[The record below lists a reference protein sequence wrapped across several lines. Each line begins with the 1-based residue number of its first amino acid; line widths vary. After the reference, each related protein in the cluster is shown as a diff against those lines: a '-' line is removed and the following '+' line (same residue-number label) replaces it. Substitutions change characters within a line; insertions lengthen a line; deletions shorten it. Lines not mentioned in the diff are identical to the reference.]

1 VSAVANVAI
10 NVDSRGAV
18 GKLREVQNRTS
29 SLDKAAQG
37 LTRSLAGLATA
48 FGATFALGKIIN
60 DVARLD
66 TNLRRLG
73 TVGGDVQGL
82 SKALDQVGK
91 NVDGIAGKAELA
103 AASYQALSAG
113 FTETAQNA
121 KIVEAA
127 TKAAVGGLVDV
138 TSVVEVTTKTLNAYS
153 MSGDQAIKV
162 TDSISKAIEYG
173 QVQWSDYT
181 SQLGRVA
188 SIAAVAGVSLDEV
201 NAFIAAATKNGATA
215 EVAFTGLG
223 ATLST
228 LLQPTESS
236 QKAAKEL
243 GIAWNLSGLQAQG
256 FDGLIEE
263 LGKKMGANQEAAVR
277 LLGSQEAIRGAFSAA
292 SKNGQD
298 YATILEGLSGAAGKT
313 QSDFDAMKG
322 SVENQIKALNT
333 AFTALGVKLFEVFG
347 PTLTDLVKGTTTAVT
362 NAVNAFNALP
372 DPVRKGATELV
383 RLIAQLLLVKK
394 ALEGIIALRTAFVAA
409 MVAKAGAIASTGTA
423 AKTSASAFALY
434 TANTKTLQAQ
444 AATATPALKGMLGVL
459 RSLALIGVITVGV
472 DVIVKGIG
480 TLMQANAELA
490 KLRGE
495 QAAGGA
501 AATFQGADR
510 QTVLDAQKQ
519 ARQRLQAIESERK
532 QSRTLGARVQQAAT
546 GILGVLA
553 PMVGLPSQEQMAAKP
568 ALLRA
573 REQQARDILALP
585 VPAAAKPPT
594 APTRPFK
601 VGDVIDES
609 TVAGGKVGSGGGG
622 GAAAAKNDEAKR
634 IQERISGLQQDVALN
649 EKLRGIREKIAEADL
664 AGDQALA
671 VKLQGEERLVQLV
684 DSYDRLKAKATP
696 AERDALEA
704 KLQSEALLEQ
714 QNVLTQLNKLDS
726 DKTKAFEDQLRPL
739 QEQRRLLE
747 AQLNGRREEEE
758 LIIQIENATRG
769 LAPAEAQRVENLIR
783 GNAALEEQLNKVDA
797 FKQVWEGVSSAVA
810 STFSS
815 AIDAAVDGTE
825 NLGEALQNLG
835 ADLLKTIGKMLI
847 MYGIAQALGALG
859 GGADNPQG
867 ILSFLARGFGF
878 RANGGPVN
886 ANQPYIVGER
896 GPELF
901 MPSSSGMVLSNRDTS
916 DKLEQQN
923 AAMRGNQAT
932 RQQLIKQQNTM
943 TTNRIREVERTSQ
956 AMLASPDPID
966 VRYESQVINNVEYV
980 TAEQHRKGMA
990 QAAERG
996 RALTLDAIYNSP
1008 KVRRK
1013 AGF

>member
-1 VSAVANVAI
+1 VSTVANIAI

-18 GKLREVQNRTS
+18 GKLREVQSRTS
-29 SLDKAAQG
+29 SLERATNS

-121 KIVEAA
+121 KVVEAA

-138 TSVVEVTTKTLNAYS
+138 TSVVEVTTKTLNAYG
-153 MSGDQAIKV
+153 MSGNDAIKV

-228 LLQPTESS
+228 LLQPTKSS
-236 QKAAKEL
+236 QEAAKEL

-263 LGKKMGANQEAAVR
+263 LGKKMGTNQEAAVR
-277 LLGSQEAIRGAFSAA
+277 LLGSQEALRGAFAAA
-292 SKNGQD
+292 SKGGQD
-298 YATILEGLSGAAGKT
+298 YTTILEGLGGAAGKT

-347 PTLTDLVKGTTTAVT
+347 PTLTDLIKGTTTAVT
-362 NAVNAFNALP
+362 NTVDAFNALP
-372 DPVRKGATELV
+372 EPVKKGATELV

-394 ALEGIIALRTAFVAA
+394 ALEGIIALRTAFVTA

-444 AATATPALKGMLGVL
+444 AATATPVLRGMLGVL

-510 QTVLDAQKQ
+510 QTVLNAQKQ
-519 ARQRLQAIESERK
+519 AQQTLQAIKAERK
-532 QSRTLGARVQQAAT
+532 QSRTPGARVQQAAT

-553 PMVGLPSQEQMAAKP
+553 PMVGLPSQEEMAARP
-568 ALLRA
+568 AQLRA
-573 REQQARDILALP
+573 REQKARDILNLP

-594 APTRPFK
+594 VPTRPFR
-601 VGDVIDES
+601 VGDVINES
-609 TVAGGKVGSGGGG
+609 TVAGGKVGGGGASARTAG
-622 GAAAAKNDEAKR
+622 AGAGAAAARDAQRAADAAKR
-634 IQERISGLQQDVALN
+634 
-649 EKLRGIREKIAEADL
+649 EA
-664 AGDQALA
+664 
-671 VKLQGEERLVQLV
+671 
-684 DSYDRLKAKATP
+684 
-696 AERDALEA
+696 
-704 KLQSEALLEQ
+704 
-714 QNVLTQLNKLDS
+714 
-726 DKTKAFEDQLRPL
+726 
-739 QEQRRLLE
+739 EQRRINLRNQDQLVEKLKAQIVLQNSFTDGDRIMNQLLLD
-747 AQLNGRREEEE
+747 QLEIR
-758 LIIQIENATRG
+758 QDIENRMEGASAAMKQG
-769 LAPAEAQRVENLIR
+769 LIEEARLRNQLAMDVAAEPFVR
-783 GNAALEEQLNKVDA
+783 AAMNM
-797 FKQVWEGVSSAVA
+797 
-810 STFSS
+810 
-815 AIDAAVDGTE
+815 
-825 NLGEALQNLG
+825 GEALAEGIGKAKEQT
-835 ADLLKTIGKMLI
+835 DLLKESLMGAGDIIGNQLRGAIDGLI
-847 MYGIAQALGALG
+847 DGTADWNNILRDTLSQLGSFFLNFGLNQLAG
-859 GGADNPQG
+859 PAGSGG
-867 ILSFLARGFGF
+867 ILSFLGFGT

-901 MPSSSGMVLSNRDTS
+901 VPFQQGSITSN
-916 DKLEQQN
+916 EAMQQASMAQLPFTRN
-923 AAMRGNQAT
+923 AESISQAT
-932 RQQLIKQQNTM
+932 QTA
-943 TTNRIREVERTSQ
+943 Q
-956 AMLASPDPID
+956 AMQAAGPIN
-966 VRYESQVINNVEYV
+966 VKYESTVINGMTYV
-980 TAEQHRKGMA
+980 TEDQHRRGMA

-996 RALTLDAIYNSP
+996 RALTLQALQNSP
-1008 KVRRK
+1008 RTRSKV
-1013 AGF
+1013 GI

>member
-1 VSAVANVAI
+1 VAVVANVAI

-29 SLDKAAQG
+29 SLEKATNS

-91 NVDGIAGKAELA
+91 NVDGIVGKAELA

-121 KIVEAA
+121 KVVEAA

-138 TSVVEVTTKTLNAYS
+138 TSVVEVTTKTLNAYG
-153 MSGDQAIKV
+153 MSGNDAIKV
-162 TDSISKAIEYG
+162 TNSISKAIEYG

-228 LLQPTESS
+228 LLQPTKSS
-236 QKAAKEL
+236 QEAAKEL

-263 LGKKMGANQEAAVR
+263 LGKKMGTNQEAAVR
-277 LLGSQEAIRGAFSAA
+277 LLGSQEALRGAFAA
-292 SKNGQD
+292 AQRGGKD
-298 YATILEGLSGAAGKT
+298 YQTILEGLGGAAGKT
-313 QSDFDAMKG
+313 QSDFDTMKG

-347 PTLTDLVKGTTTAVT
+347 PTLTDLIKGTTTAVT

-372 DPVRKGATELV
+372 EPVKKGTAELI
-383 RLIAQLLLVKK
+383 RMIAQLLLVKK
-394 ALEGIIALRTAFVAA
+394 AIEGIIALRTAFVAA

-444 AATATPALKGMLGVL
+444 AATATPVVRGLLGVL
-459 RSLALIGVITVGV
+459 KSLALIGVITVGV
-472 DVIVKGIG
+472 DVVVKGIG
-480 TLMQANAELA
+480 TLMAANAELA

-495 QAAGGA
+495 RAAGGA
-501 AATFQGADR
+501 AATFAGASR
-510 QTVLDAQKQ
+510 ETVLEAQKA
-519 ARQRLQAIESERK
+519 ARQRLTAIQAERERR
-532 QSRTLGARVQQAAT
+532 QSAGGRLQQIGTSLLGP
-546 GILGVLA
+546 LA
-553 PMVGLPSQEQMAAKP
+553 PVVGLPSIEEDASRSAV
-568 ALLRA
+568 LRA
-573 REQQARDILALP
+573 REQKARDILNLP

-594 APTRPFK
+594 IPTAPFK

-609 TVAGGKVGSGGGG
+609 TVAGGKVGGGGRSG
-622 GAAAAKNDEAKR
+622 RSPDEILARQAETGEQLLQQKQRELALTVEQDPLMRELLQISYERADAEERIKDAAAGQRDE
-634 IQERISGLQQDVALN
+634 
-649 EKLRGIREKIAEADL
+649 
-664 AGDQALA
+664 
-671 VKLQGEERLVQLV
+671 
-684 DSYDRLKAKATP
+684 
-696 AERDALEA
+696 
-704 KLQSEALLEQ
+704 
-714 QNVLTQLNKLDS
+714 
-726 DKTKAFEDQLRPL
+726 
-739 QEQRRLLE
+739 
-747 AQLNGRREEEE
+747 
-758 LIIQIENATRG
+758 
-769 LAPAEAQRVENLIR
+769 
-783 GNAALEEQLNKVDA
+783 
-797 FKQVWEGVSSAVA
+797 
-810 STFSS
+810 
-815 AIDAAVDGTE
+815 
-825 NLGEALQNLG
+825 
-835 ADLLKTIGKMLI
+835 LLKTIQQVEQAKAGLAVGKSLAESLI
-847 MYGIAQALGALG
+847 GTSEQLDKVRGGFLEGAKIDEQLQKANKEADIFKQTMQGVGEIMSGAITSAIDGLISGTADLNSILTGVLKQLGSLFLTAGLNQLAG
-859 GGADNPQG
+859 PAGSGG
-867 ILSFLARGFGF
+867 ILSFLGFGT
-878 RANGGPVN
+878 RANG
-886 ANQPYIVGER
+886 

-901 MPSSSGMVLSNRDTS
+901 MPSSSGMVMSNAETRTALNRQLDNRRSNATTETMQA
-916 DKLEQQN
+916 KPLEV
-923 AAMRGNQAT
+923 
-932 RQQLIKQQNTM
+932 K
-943 TTNRIREVERTSQ
+943 
-956 AMLASPDPID
+956 
-966 VRYESQVINNVEYV
+966 YESTVINNVEYV

-996 RALTLDAIYNSP
+996 RALTLQALQGSVKTRK
-1008 KVRRK
+1008 KV
-1013 AGF
+1013 GL

>member
-1 VSAVANVAI
+1 MAVVANVAI

-29 SLDKAAQG
+29 SLEKATNS

-121 KIVEAA
+121 KVVEAA

-138 TSVVEVTTKTLNAYS
+138 TSVVEVTTKTLNAYG
-153 MSGDQAIKV
+153 MSGNDAIKV

-228 LLQPTESS
+228 LLQPTKGS
-236 QKAAKEL
+236 QEAAEEL

-263 LGKKMGANQEAAVR
+263 LGKKMGTNQEAAVR
-277 LLGSQEAIRGAFSAA
+277 LLGSQEALRGAFSAA
-292 SKNGQD
+292 SKGGKD
-298 YATILEGLSGAAGKT
+298 YRTILEGLGGAAGKT
-313 QSDFDAMKG
+313 QSDFDTMKG

-347 PTLTDLVKGTTTAVT
+347 PTLTDLIKGTTTAVT

-372 DPVRKGATELV
+372 EPVKKGATELV

-444 AATATPALKGMLGVL
+444 AATATPVLRGMLGVL
-459 RSLALIGVITVGV
+459 RSLALIGVITIGV
-472 DVIVKGIG
+472 DVIVKGVG

-519 ARQRLQAIESERK
+519 ARQTLQAIKAERK
-532 QSRTLGARVQQAAT
+532 QSRTPGARVQQAAT

-553 PMVGLPSQEQMAAKP
+553 PMVGLSSQEEMAARP
-568 ALLRA
+568 AQLKA
-573 REQQARDILALP
+573 REQKARDILNLP
-585 VPAAAKPPT
+585 VPAAAKPPEPPELPGLP
-594 APTRPFK
+594 PTL
-601 VGDVIDES
+601 
-609 TVAGGKVGSGGGG
+609 SGGGG
-622 GAAAAKNDEAKR
+622 KTK
-634 IQERISGLQQDVALN
+634 
-649 EKLRGIREKIAEADL
+649 
-664 AGDQALA
+664 
-671 VKLQGEERLVQLV
+671 
-684 DSYDRLKAKATP
+684 
-696 AERDALEA
+696 
-704 KLQSEALLEQ
+704 
-714 QNVLTQLNKLDS
+714 
-726 DKTKAFEDQLRPL
+726 KTKAAKPKKSIAQQVAELNAIVKVEEDISKARQAGNKV
-739 QEQRRLLE
+739 LE
-747 AQLNGRREEEE
+747 AQLEAYKRQLEIQHQGLDPQLEE
-758 LIIQIENATRG
+758 LELKRNGMQLDEKLNELQKERLEYLSRFLQGTVQLIQGQADVIGGYQDQTRELELQAEKGKEFVERLNDIKKLMMDGG
-769 LAPAEAQRVENLIR
+769 LSFDQAFGQVEARTAAM
-783 GNAALEEQLNKVDA
+783 AALNKEADIFQKALAGAGDIIGNQLRA
-797 FKQVWEGVSSAVA
+797 
-810 STFSS
+810 
-815 AIDAAVDGTE
+815 AIDGLIDGTADWNSILRDTLSQLGSFFL
-825 NLGEALQNLG
+825 NLGLNQLAG
-835 ADLLKTIGKMLI
+835 PAGS
-847 MYGIAQALGALG
+847 G
-859 GGADNPQG
+859 G
-867 ILSFLARGFGF
+867 ILSFLGFGT

-901 MPSSSGMVLSNRDTS
+901 MPSSSGMVLSSNDTR
-916 DKLEQQN
+916 DKLEQQD
-923 AAMRGNQAT
+923 AAMRGNEAT

-943 TTNRIREVERTSQ
+943 TTNRIREVERASQ

-966 VRYESQVINNVEYV
+966 VRYESSVINNVEYV

-996 RALTLDAIYNSP
+996 RALTLQALQGSVKTRK
-1008 KVRRK
+1008 KV
-1013 AGF
+1013 GL

>member
-1 VSAVANVAI
+1 MAVVANVAI

-29 SLDKAAQG
+29 SLEKATNS

-91 NVDGIAGKAELA
+91 NVDGIVGKAELA

-121 KIVEAA
+121 KVVEAA

-138 TSVVEVTTKTLNAYS
+138 TSVVEVTTKTLNAYG
-153 MSGDQAIKV
+153 MSGNDAIKV
-162 TDSISKAIEYG
+162 TNSISKAIEYG

-228 LLQPTESS
+228 LLQPTKSS
-236 QKAAKEL
+236 QEAAKEL

-263 LGKKMGANQEAAVR
+263 LGKKMGTNQEAAVR
-277 LLGSQEAIRGAFSAA
+277 LLGSQEALRGAFAA
-292 SKNGQD
+292 AQRGGKD
-298 YATILEGLSGAAGKT
+298 YQTILEGLGGAAGKT
-313 QSDFDAMKG
+313 QSDFDTMKG

-347 PTLTDLVKGTTTAVT
+347 PTLTDLIKGTTTAVT

-372 DPVRKGATELV
+372 EPVKKGTAELI
-383 RLIAQLLLVKK
+383 RMIAQLLLVKK
-394 ALEGIIALRTAFVAA
+394 AIEGIIALRTAFVAA

-444 AATATPALKGMLGVL
+444 AATATPVVRGLLGVL
-459 RSLALIGVITVGV
+459 KSLALIGVITVGV
-472 DVIVKGIG
+472 DVVVKGIG
-480 TLMQANAELA
+480 TLMAANAELA

-495 QAAGGA
+495 RAAGGA
-501 AATFQGADR
+501 AATFAGASR
-510 QTVLDAQKQ
+510 ETVLEAQKA
-519 ARQRLQAIESERK
+519 ARQRLTAIQAERERR
-532 QSRTLGARVQQAAT
+532 QSAGGRLQQIGTSLLGP
-546 GILGVLA
+546 LA
-553 PMVGLPSQEQMAAKP
+553 PVVGLPSIEEDASRSAV
-568 ALLRA
+568 LRA
-573 REQQARDILALP
+573 REQKARDILNLP

-594 APTRPFK
+594 IPTAPFK

-609 TVAGGKVGSGGGG
+609 TVAGGKVGGGGRSG
-622 GAAAAKNDEAKR
+622 RSPDEILARQAETGEQLLQQKQRELALTVEQDPLMRELLQISYERADAEERIKDAAAGQRDE
-634 IQERISGLQQDVALN
+634 
-649 EKLRGIREKIAEADL
+649 
-664 AGDQALA
+664 
-671 VKLQGEERLVQLV
+671 
-684 DSYDRLKAKATP
+684 
-696 AERDALEA
+696 
-704 KLQSEALLEQ
+704 
-714 QNVLTQLNKLDS
+714 
-726 DKTKAFEDQLRPL
+726 
-739 QEQRRLLE
+739 
-747 AQLNGRREEEE
+747 
-758 LIIQIENATRG
+758 
-769 LAPAEAQRVENLIR
+769 
-783 GNAALEEQLNKVDA
+783 
-797 FKQVWEGVSSAVA
+797 
-810 STFSS
+810 
-815 AIDAAVDGTE
+815 
-825 NLGEALQNLG
+825 
-835 ADLLKTIGKMLI
+835 LLKTIQQVEQAKAGLAVGKSLAESLI
-847 MYGIAQALGALG
+847 GTSEQLDKVRGGFLEGAKIDEQLQKANKEADIFKQTMQGVGEIMSGAITSAIDGLISGTADLNSILTGVLKQLGSLFLTAGLNQLAG
-859 GGADNPQG
+859 PAGSGG
-867 ILSFLARGFGF
+867 ILSFLGFGT
-878 RANGGPVN
+878 RANG
-886 ANQPYIVGER
+886 

-901 MPSSSGMVLSNRDTS
+901 MPSSSGMVMSNAETRTALNRQLDNRRSNATTETMQA
-916 DKLEQQN
+916 KPLEV
-923 AAMRGNQAT
+923 
-932 RQQLIKQQNTM
+932 K
-943 TTNRIREVERTSQ
+943 
-956 AMLASPDPID
+956 
-966 VRYESQVINNVEYV
+966 YESTVINNVEYV

-996 RALTLDAIYNSP
+996 RALTLQALQGSVKTRK
-1008 KVRRK
+1008 KV
-1013 AGF
+1013 GL